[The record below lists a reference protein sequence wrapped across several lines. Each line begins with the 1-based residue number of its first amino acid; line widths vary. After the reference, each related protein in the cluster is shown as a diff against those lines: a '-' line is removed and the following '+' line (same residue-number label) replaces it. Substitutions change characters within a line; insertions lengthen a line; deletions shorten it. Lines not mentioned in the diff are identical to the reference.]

1 MLNAARWND
10 EPSGAEWG
18 EYYNDDVD
26 LLNMEQFVGQIHGL
40 EARLIQQRE
49 RLKAEAL
56 AEEALAEAHERAIEA
71 AEEARRKAAKEALT
85 AAAKKIADIANK
97 IETAAETRN
106 EEASIAVEGARRKA
120 ALTAVANKI
129 ETAAETR
136 NEEACIAAEG
146 ARRKTAL
153 TAVANK
159 IETAAETR
167 NEEASIAVEGARR
180 KAALTVVANK
190 IETVAETR
198 NEESSIAA
206 QEAINEADAAAAVEA
221 IEASRMIAATNTIEA
236 AHTIEEEQESVT
248 NAEVDAIIAATKQDE
263 AKAIM
268 QVPAARKPPDEPAA
282 QEDKGSLVELPA
294 TALQLAEDQTST
306 TGLRGY
312 LMYVHKN
319 TDLHIAAR
327 DGNVELAQQL
337 LAAGSDVNAKNK
349 VIGSQGGRLDHD
361 HVSAAGQ
368 VHPAAQS
375 S

>member
-120 ALTAVANKI
+120 ALT
-129 ETAAETR
+129 
-136 NEEACIAAEG
+136 
-146 ARRKTAL
+146 
-153 TAVANK
+153 
-159 IETAAETR
+159 
-167 NEEASIAVEGARR
+167 
-180 KAALTVVANK
+180 VVANK

-236 AHTIEEEQESVT
+236 AQTIEEEEESVT

-337 LAAGSDVNAKNK
+337 LAAGSDANAKNK